1 MRAAR
6 DSGVTSDECVIM
18 ARASIEAC
26 WKLTDE
32 QKAGYMAK
40 LKAYCTDWQ
49 PRGK

>member
-6 DSGVTSDECVIM
+6 DSGVTPDECVIM

-26 WKLTDE
+26 WKLTDK